1 MVDIKE
7 QGDDDD
13 VSVGQN
19 AQPRE
24 ELILRPGTYSN
35 NNHELFQVVQGENQK
50 SKFNS
55 QFDYSIK
62 RL

>member
-13 VSVGQN
+13 VSV

-24 ELILRPGTYSN
+24 ELILRPGNISN
-35 NNHELFQVVQGENQK
+35 YNHELFQVVEGENQK